1 MACRGLLNYVAA
13 DTMALLLTSYL
24 LQEKLFKIVYRIDC
38 FIVLQIKNNNN
49 KLWDV
54 DCFRAGGHGKS
65 RIDR

>member
-38 FIVLQIKNNNN
+38 FIVFQNKNNNN
-49 KLWDV
+49 KL
-54 DCFRAGGHGKS
+54 
-65 RIDR
+65 